1 MNDEKQKY
9 CELCRQK
16 ANHAMNTILS
26 TGSEILIL
34 ILNLSNDISIKIN
47 FVVQLNLIGVFS
59 CLDNISQHF
68 ISFCKSPIDKNWYQ
82 YNDSIIKEVNDFK
95 TEVIDGSIPYVLFY
109 QKIH

>member
-1 MNDEKQKY
+1 
-9 CELCRQK
+9 
-16 ANHAMNTILS
+16 MNTILS

-47 FVVQLNLIGVFS
+47 FVVQLNLINYIELKNTGANYELIGVIS

-68 ISFCKSPIDKNWYQ
+68 ISFCKSPIDKKWYQ